1 MTPPGFQVKDSEI
14 CPGSTGL
21 LIDESP
27 KLTTASIR
35 PFVWAALLFRTGVKP
50 SEIVGMVAC
59 VCNHEDLKVAN
70 WEDAEEGESRSWA
83 ELCAEEVLG
92 DMLASGL
99 CRYNAEKDLWVLSV
113 GENRRNVPE
122 VIAAVSSLNA
132 ELPKHFLLDMSKE
145 Q

>member
-1 MTPPGFQVKDSEI
+1 MALFFMTPPGLQVEDSEI

-59 VCNHEDLKVAN
+59 VCNH
-70 WEDAEEGESRSWA
+70 EEGESRSWA